1 MRSSKQNHREFK
13 MNELKNVPNLSV
25 LGQDNS
31 QLFHENGQANTNLPV
46 SADLAQHN
54 AFSRIF
60 QKDKLTI
67 GLIAPFK
74 GYPDQPIP
82 NVENLGEIAA
92 LADKLG
98 FAALWLRD
106 VPFFDPN
113 FGDVGQGLDPFV
125 SLGYLAAQ
133 TKNIALGTAGIV
145 SPLREP
151 IHIAKSAASMDA
163 LTNGRFILGLSSGDR
178 PVEYPV
184 FKADFDN
191 RAERFRESWAMIRTL
206 TDPKTHHFPH
216 FSGKHY
222 GDLTGNI
229 DVVPKV
235 QNRLPMVAI
244 GRARQALDWLAN
256 MADGWIWHGVNPKDT
271 KNIVQTLAELNQDG
285 NWHPFGYANFVELS
299 DNPNEPARLFNNI
312 YLRGGANSLLEFW
325 QEQKEQGLA
334 HVTVNLKPTRRPAN
348 ETLQDLAENVLA
360 KL

>member
-1 MRSSKQNHREFK
+1 MS
-13 MNELKNVPNLSV
+13 ELRNVPNLSV

-31 QLFHENGQANTNLPV
+31 KLFHSNEQANTQTALP
-46 SADLAQHN
+46 ADLAQHK
-54 AFSRIF
+54 AFSRVF
-60 QKDKLTI
+60 QKGKLTI

-74 GYPDQPIP
+74 GYPDVAQP
-82 NVENLGEIAA
+82 NVEDMGDLAE

-125 SLGYLAAQ
+125 SLGYLAAR

-151 IHIAKSAASMDA
+151 IHIAKSAASIEA
-163 LTNGRFILGLSSGDR
+163 LSGGRFILGLSSGDR
-178 PVEYPV
+178 PVEYPA
-184 FKADFDN
+184 FRADFTH
-191 RAERFRESWAMIRTL
+191 RAEHFRESFAMIRTL

-216 FSGKHY
+216 FEGNYY
-222 GDLTGNI
+222 GNLTGNI

-235 QNRLPMVAI
+235 KSRLPMVAI
-244 GRARQALDWLAN
+244 GRARQDLDWLAN
-256 MADGWIWHGVNPKDT
+256 TADAWIWHGVNPKDT
-271 KNIVQTLAELNQDG
+271 KNIVQTLAELNQD
-285 NWHPFGYANFVELS
+285 NTWHPFGYGNFVELS
-299 DNPNEPARLFNNI
+299 ENPNDPVELFGNI
-312 YLRGGANSLLEFW
+312 YLRGGSNALLEYW

-334 HVTVNLKPTRRPAN
+334 HTTINLKPTHRPAE
-348 ETLQDLAENVLA
+348 ETLQELAENVVA

>member
-1 MRSSKQNHREFK
+1 MS
-13 MNELKNVPNLSV
+13 ELRNVPNLSV

-31 QLFHENGQANTNLPV
+31 NLFHANEQANTQTALP
-46 SADLAQHN
+46 ADLAPHN
-54 AFSRIF
+54 AFSRVF
-60 QKDKLTI
+60 QKDKLTL

-74 GYPDQPIP
+74 GYPDVPQP
-82 NVENLGEIAA
+82 NVEDMGDLAE

-125 SLGYLAAQ
+125 SLGYLAAR

-151 IHIAKSAASMDA
+151 IHIAKSAASVDA
-163 LTNGRFILGLSSGDR
+163 LTGGRFILGLSSGDR
-178 PVEYPV
+178 PVEYPA
-184 FKADFDN
+184 FNANFAN
-191 RAERFRESWAMIRTL
+191 RAERFRESWEMIRTL
-206 TDPKTHHFPH
+206 TNPQTHHFPH
-216 FSGKHY
+216 FEGKHY
-222 GDLTGNI
+222 GSLTGNI

-235 QNRLPMVAI
+235 KSRLPMVAI
-244 GRARQALDWLAN
+244 GRARQELDWLAN
-256 MADGWIWHGVNPKDT
+256 TADGWIWHGVNPKDT

-285 NWHPFGYANFVELS
+285 AWHPFGYANFVELS
-299 DNPNEPARLFNNI
+299 DNPNEPACLFNNI
-312 YLRGGANSLLEFW
+312 YLRGGAKGLLEYW

-334 HVTVNLKPTRRPAN
+334 HVALNLKPTRRPAE
-348 ETLQDLAENVLA
+348 ETLQELAEEVVA